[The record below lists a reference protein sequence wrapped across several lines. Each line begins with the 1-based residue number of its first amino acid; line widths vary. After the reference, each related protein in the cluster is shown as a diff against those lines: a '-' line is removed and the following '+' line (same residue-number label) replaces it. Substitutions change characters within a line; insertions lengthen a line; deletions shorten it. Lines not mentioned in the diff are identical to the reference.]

1 MVMGGKTYVIS
12 LPAPWIKKYGI
23 KKSEELDVEEENDK
37 VVISTGKKRISKS
50 VKLDISGLD
59 SKLIYRLIHAAYI
72 RGADEI
78 RVSFSNKTESEL
90 MRKAANTL
98 IGCVIVEEGSDYIL
112 IKDVYGPATEFDPIF
127 KRVFFI
133 LNDMITESIQ
143 SVKTNTLNIEELEEK
158 DHRLG
163 HSINFCLR
171 YLNKKGHSDRLRNLM
186 LYGTLRNIENLG
198 DEYCHLFI
206 ALSNNTN
213 SNKKLFEIFT
223 DLEDMFK
230 QYSELFFKFDK
241 EKLINLFSYK
251 KRVKENLSA
260 FSKTCSKSEVIGPL
274 WAITTRTFDL
284 IEPKLEEAY

>member
-1 MVMGGKTYVIS
+1 MKRKIMVMGGKTYVIS

-133 LNDMITESIQ
+133 LN
-143 SVKTNTLNIEELEEK
+143 
-158 DHRLG
+158 
-163 HSINFCLR
+163 
-171 YLNKKGHSDRLRNLM
+171 
-186 LYGTLRNIENLG
+186 
-198 DEYCHLFI
+198 
-206 ALSNNTN
+206 
-213 SNKKLFEIFT
+213 
-223 DLEDMFK
+223 
-230 QYSELFFKFDK
+230 
-241 EKLINLFSYK
+241 
-251 KRVKENLSA
+251 
-260 FSKTCSKSEVIGPL
+260 
-274 WAITTRTFDL
+274 
-284 IEPKLEEAY
+284 